1 MAIRLPSHL
10 HRARSGILHFRI
22 AIPPDVQHY
31 FSIREIYRSLRTA
44 NVRDAAL
51 AAQALSHA
59 AKRLFLHLRN
69 QPMSDEKNTPDS
81 PFEGF
86 QMGLTMEL
94 HLDDLFPS
102 KKVVKIQTEPG
113 DTPEIVAAALAGL
126 QGIAPAGA
134 TGPAAAHAAESEK
147 ISTYIDPYFNNLPLE

>member
-1 MAIRLPSHL
+1 MPIRLPSHL
-10 HRARSGILHFRI
+10 HPARLGILHFRI

-31 FSIREIYRSLRTA
+31 FSMREIYHSLGTA

-59 AKRLFLHLRN
+59 AKRLSLHLRN
-69 QPMSDEKNTPDS
+69 RSMPDEKKAPPS

-86 QMGLTMEL
+86 EMGLMIEL

-113 DTPEIVAAALAGL
+113 DTPELVATALAGL
-126 QGIAPAGA
+126 QAIGLAGA
-134 TGPAAAHAAESEK
+134 GAGTREPEK
-147 ISTYIDPYFNNLPLE
+147 R